1 MHRNYIYLG
10 PVHLKVS
17 GKGLASWGYPRI
29 RMGGISLF
37 NWGNEGSFHLVS
49 YHPKSSITWLWD
61 LMIGWPNARRRN
73 RDGWWRPGRWVSPV
87 GRGWSY
93 WALGFSVSWSS
104 QDRMNWPDDKEQS

>member
-37 NWGNEGSFHLVS
+37 NWGHEGSFHLVS